1 MSMSNPVK
9 KIEQLIPYL
18 PGKDKDIAN
27 KLLSKRDFEGLRD
40 LTWSSLVIAEKK
52 LKLFETPE
60 AIPEKYKNVDLDKP
74 RDLYLVC
81 ADYYALLFPEDLIEE
96 IQGEASDLI
105 DDY

>member
-1 MSMSNPVK
+1 MSNPVK

-52 LKLFETPE
+52 LKLEV
-60 AIPEKYKNVDLDKP
+60 IPEKYKNIDLDKL
-74 RDLYLVC
+74 RNLYLIC
-81 ADYYALLFPEDLIEE
+81 ANYYALLFPEDIVEE
-96 IQGEASDLI
+96 IEWRASDLI

>member
-1 MSMSNPVK
+1 MSMSNTVK

-52 LKLFETPE
+52 LNLEV
-60 AIPEKYKNVDLDKP
+60 IPEKYKNVDLDKL
-74 RDLYLVC
+74 RNLYLIC
-81 ADYYALLFPEDLIEE
+81 ADYYALLFPEDIVEE
-96 IQGEASDLI
+96 IEWRASDLI

>member
-18 PGKDKDIAN
+18 PGKDKDVAN

-52 LKLFETPE
+52 LKLEV
-60 AIPEKYKNVDLDKP
+60 IPEKYKNIDLDKL
-74 RDLYLVC
+74 RNLYLIC
-81 ADYYALLFPEDLIEE
+81 ADYYALLFPEDIVEE
-96 IQGEASDLI
+96 IEWRASDLI

>member
-1 MSMSNPVK
+1 MSNPVK

-18 PGKDKDIAN
+18 PGKDKDVAN

-52 LKLFETPE
+52 LKLEV
-60 AIPEKYKNVDLDKP
+60 IPEKYKNIDLDKL
-74 RDLYLVC
+74 RNLYLIC
-81 ADYYALLFPEDLIEE
+81 ADYYALLFPEDIVEE
-96 IQGEASDLI
+96 IEWRASDLI